1 MIQVLLF
8 WTRKFKAIFQIAE
21 NKLLAFQKNNQKKK
35 WKALFQSSD
44 SIIFSLSDTLKIK
57 LFQQSAISELIYN
70 GFEETE
76 IQFLKDTLKEG
87 DYFLDIGANIGLFSL
102 FAAEKVG
109 PSGKVIA
116 FEPAP
121 DTFQKLTENVQIN
134 NFTNVELHNLG
145 VSDQVAK
152 IPFFVSQN
160 GYDAWNSFG
169 NLTNKSQTI
178 ATEVEV
184 KPLDDL
190 LSTIDAAK
198 IKLVKIDVE
207 GWEKFVLFGGQHFFK
222 TQQPIVMMEFTEST
236 CFEVGYMVQELYDIM
251 ETHGYRWYELKN
263 GKLISH
269 KKQIHYPY
277 NNLIAKK

>member
-8 WTRKFKAIFQIAE
+8 WTRKFKAVFQIAE
-21 NKLLAFQKNNQKKK
+21 NKLLAFQKNNQKQK
-35 WKALFQSSD
+35 WKALFRTSD
-44 SIIFSLSDTLKIK
+44 SIVFPLSDTLKIK

-102 FAAEKVG
+102 YAAEKVG

-121 DTFQKLTENVQIN
+121 DTFQKLSENVQIN
-134 NFTNVELHNLG
+134 NFANVELHNLG

-178 ATEVEV
+178 ATEVDV
-184 KPLDDL
+184 KPLDNL
-190 LSTIDAAK
+190 LSTIDVAK

-207 GWEKFVLFGGQHFFK
+207 GWEKFVLLGGEQFFRA
-222 TQQPIVMMEFTEST
+222 QNPLVMMEFTEST

-251 ETHGYRWYELKN
+251 ETYGYRWYELKN
-263 GKLISH
+263 GKLIPH

>member
-1 MIQVLLF
+1 MIKTLLF
-8 WTRKFKAIFQIAE
+8 WVRKFKAVFQVAE
-21 NKLLAFQKNNQKKK
+21 AKLVAIQKKNQIK
-35 WKALFQSSD
+35 EWNILFKSTD
-44 SIIFSLSDTLKIK
+44 SVIFPLSPTIKIK
-57 LFQQSAISELIYN
+57 LFKQSAISELIYR
-70 GFEETE
+70 GFEESE
-76 IQFLKDTLKEG
+76 IQFLKETLTEG

-109 PSGKVIA
+109 TSGKVIA

-121 DTFQKLTENVQIN
+121 DTFQKLTENIQIN

-145 VSDQVAK
+145 VSDQVSK

-169 NLTNKSQTI
+169 KLTNKSQTI
-178 ATEVEV
+178 STEVEV
-184 KPLDDL
+184 KPLDSL
-190 LSTIDAAK
+190 LQETDISK

-207 GWEKFVLFGGQHFFK
+207 GWEKFVLQGGEHFFK

-251 ETHGYRWYELKN
+251 ETYGYRWYELKN
-263 GKLISH
+263 QQLIPH
-269 KKQIHYPY
+269 KKQLHYPY

>member
-1 MIQVLLF
+1 MIHTLLF
-8 WTRKFKAIFQIAE
+8 WTRKFKAVFQIFE
-21 NKLLAFQKNNQKKK
+21 NKLLAIQKNNQKKK

-44 SIIFSLSDTLKIK
+44 SIIFPLSDTLKIK
-57 LFQQSAISELIYN
+57 LFQQSAISELIYK

-76 IQFLKDTLKEG
+76 IQFLKETLQEG

-102 FAAEKVG
+102 FAAERVG
-109 PSGKVIA
+109 KSGKVIA

-121 DTFQKLTENVQIN
+121 DTFQKLTENVKIN

-169 NLTNKSQTI
+169 NLTNKSETI

-184 KPLDDL
+184 KPLDRF

-207 GWEKFVLFGGQHFFK
+207 GWEKFVLKGGEHFFK
-222 TQQPIVMMEFTEST
+222 TQQPVVMMEFTEST

-251 ETHGYRWYELKN
+251 ETYGYRWYELKN
-263 GKLISH
+263 QQLIPH